1 MAKVLAAQTRTLEF
15 NSHNPLKKLG
25 TEACACNSSTQ
36 NEERDGLRGL
46 TDKPVQPK
54 PGAADPSGRHS
65 LKNQSRYFL
74 TNNARGWPLP
84 STHTHHVL
92 ISLTLPREAHRP
104 RSESSCSSPDALPRR
119 LQVPFPA
126 GKDHAKQKP
135 KRPLQRGVD
144 LIHSRPVCSIC
155 KENSVRKQ
163 ATQDSKS

>member
-36 NEERDGLRGL
+36 NEERDGLLGL
-46 TDKPVQPK
+46 KDKPVQPK

-104 RSESSCSSPDALPRR
+104 RSILREQLFFPWCFIKETTGSFPSRERPR
-119 LQVPFPA
+119 QTKTKETPA
-126 GKDHAKQKP
+126 KG
-135 KRPLQRGVD
+135 
-144 LIHSRPVCSIC
+144 SRSDTFQTCV
-155 KENSVRKQ
+155 
-163 ATQDSKS
+163 